1 MQVSF
6 LSNEKFGL
14 TKTSSNYNLALQRK
28 VIICTIIT
36 FLPWANY
43 LTKTSSNYILSNIS
57 CHLFLVRSL
66 FSFFLSRNL
75 SSWISMIVYLR
86 VCHNLI
92 RIWDEEKIIL
102 FQSGVLILP
111 LFGTQEIRPLIIKTW
126 QPFELQLLH
135 SFVYDRTSWEFL
147 FVISTC
153 RLGILILQ
161 KQRKI
166 LATMLVMWVRIVSL
180 LNLHL

>member
-1 MQVSF
+1 MQSKAIIC
-6 LSNEKFGL
+6 KFH
-14 TKTSSNYNLALQRK
+14 SSPMKNLAFYALLSLFFHELITLQK
-28 VIICTIIT
+28 QVQTI
-36 FLPWANY
+36 FY
-43 LTKTSSNYILSNIS
+43 LI
-57 CHLFLVRSL
+57 FLVIYFLLGHLRSL

-75 SSWISMIVYLR
+75 SSWISMSVYLR

-111 LFGTQEIRPLIIKTW
+111 LFGTQEIKPLIIKTW

-166 LATMLVMWVRIVSL
+166 LATTLVMWVRIVSL